1 MRPPATADLTPCSQ
15 SSRHIAAAAPSSTAA
30 AEAALAAAPLL
41 TSTGCGTAG
50 FRMSVGAASSTAV
63 GADSGAAEGLA
74 AGAGAGAAVVV
85 SAGMGSNT
93 FSVYLGLYLCHG

>member
-1 MRPPATADLTPCSQ
+1 M
-15 SSRHIAAAAPSSTAA
+15 
-30 AEAALAAAPLL
+30 
-41 TSTGCGTAG
+41 
-50 FRMSVGAASSTAV
+50 GAASSTAV

-93 FSVYLGLYLCHG
+93 FSVYLGWYLGQRRGEGSPQPGGSQQDG